1 MCFGGE
7 QPPMLPRGLNRPE
20 LSLAYIGGRTHAVV
34 HVLQRIRAVLESA
47 WVEGVEGHRAPM
59 CL

>member
-1 MCFGGE
+1 
-7 QPPMLPRGLNRPE
+7 MLPQGLNRPE

-34 HVLQRIRAVLESA
+34 RVLQRIRAVLESA
-47 WVEGVEGHRAPM
+47 WVEGVEGHRAPL